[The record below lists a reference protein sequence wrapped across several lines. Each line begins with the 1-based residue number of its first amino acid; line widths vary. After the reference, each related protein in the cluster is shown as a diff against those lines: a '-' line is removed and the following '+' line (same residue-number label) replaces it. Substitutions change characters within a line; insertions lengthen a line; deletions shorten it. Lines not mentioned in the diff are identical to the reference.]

1 MRLLI
6 AFVAT
11 LALVAAGGTL
21 APAAAVDSGYALTLD
36 QQPGGGSPAP
46 SIDVDITE
54 RTVGG
59 DWWANP
65 IWIGVGIVALILLIV
80 IVALATRG
88 GGGTTIIRE

>member
-6 AFVAT
+6 AFVVA
-11 LALVAAGGTL
+11 LGLVAGGALT
-21 APAAAVDSGYALTLD
+21 PAVAADSGYVLAID
-36 QQPGGGSPAP
+36 QQPGTPAP
-46 SIDVDITE
+46 SGEIDVDITE

-88 GGGTTIIRE
+88 GGGTTIVRE